1 MVQCSGLNCHEDH
14 QCSEITRATG
24 GGGPHMMPK
33 IKVWPFYVKVMH
45 PERLSQIFS
54 FVLFCSIHLPRAYAW
69 KLWFQKVWGRNLY
82 IFKIFWNLFKRQV
95 LYKQLVMDIRKG
107 ILCRVSQISSIHHK
121 EIFLDLFLKERLWA
135 APGYSLLALSLRLT
149 PHSWQAFGNYR

>member
-1 MVQCSGLNCHEDH
+1 MFRPELSWRPPVFRDYKGYWGWRTSYDAKDQSLALLCKSYAPR
-14 QCSEITRATG
+14 EIVPR
-24 GGGPHMMPK
+24 
-33 IKVWPFYVKVMH
+33 Y
-45 PERLSQIFS
+45 L
-54 FVLFCSIHLPRAYAW
+54 VLFYFVPSTYQEHMLGNCDFR
-69 KLWFQKVWGRNLY
+69 VWGRNLY

-135 APGYSLLALSLRLT
+135 APGYSLLALSLRLI